1 MINAPFHTGLTQEG
15 LSPPIGDWKMWI
27 VKLWALQLENFSK
40 RRIILKL
47 KSIPKNS
54 AKQIFKYVEKL
65 ILDWIRPVLKYYF
78 FNWSQTQLIFSSV
91 TRTPNSELCGWFSN
105 ISKRTLF
112 QKILEEC
119 FRNIWNLFAVI
130 CKKENQE
137 CTSGD
142 YYYCFNSLAIRLRS

>member
-1 MINAPFHTGLTQEG
+1 MINAPIHTGLTQEG

-78 FNWSQTQLIFSSV
+78 FNWSQTQLIFSSEV
-91 TRTPNSELCGWFSN
+91 ANLTERKTYLHAEIVETTLVISRFRFLRVGSRISVLCVFILQGMQ
-105 ISKRTLF
+105 ILF
-112 QKILEEC
+112 
-119 FRNIWNLFAVI
+119 
-130 CKKENQE
+130 
-137 CTSGD
+137 
-142 YYYCFNSLAIRLRS
+142 